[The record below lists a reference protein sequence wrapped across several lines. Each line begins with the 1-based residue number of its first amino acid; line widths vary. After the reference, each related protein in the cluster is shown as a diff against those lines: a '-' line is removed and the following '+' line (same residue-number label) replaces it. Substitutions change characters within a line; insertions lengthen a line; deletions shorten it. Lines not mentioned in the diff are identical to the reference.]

1 MVPYDR
7 GTMELRDG
15 DLVLRSWTL
24 DDVPAIAE
32 ACRDP
37 EIARWI
43 PFVPV
48 PYTQRDAA
56 EYVEACLAAADGR
69 YPFAITSAADDRLLG
84 SIDLRVNAM
93 RTGHIG
99 YWVVRDA
106 RGRGVCTHALQALSH
121 WAIGELRL
129 GRLELVTDPDNL
141 ASQRVATKAGFQREA
156 VLRAHLLY
164 RDGSRRDSVMFSLLP
179 GELG

>member
-1 MVPYDR
+1 V
-7 GTMELRDG
+7 ELRDG
-15 DLVLRSWTL
+15 DLLLRDWTF
-24 DDVPAIAE
+24 DDVPAIAQ

-56 EYVEACLAAADGR
+56 EYVEACLAAGGGR
-69 YPFAITSAADDRLLG
+69 YPLAMSAADDDRLLG

-99 YWVVRDA
+99 YWVAADA
-106 RGRGVCTHALQALSH
+106 RGRGVCTRALRVLSR
-121 WAIGELRL
+121 WGLGELRL
-129 GRLELVTDPDNL
+129 GRLELITDPDNV
-141 ASQRVATKAGFQREA
+141 ASQRVAEKAGYRREA
-156 VLRAHLLY
+156 VLRSHLLY
-164 RDGSRRDSVMFSLLP
+164 RDGTRRDSVMFSLLP
-179 GELG
+179 GELR

>member
-1 MVPYDR
+1 V
-7 GTMELRDG
+7 ELRDG
-15 DLVLRSWTL
+15 DLMLRDWTF
-24 DDVPAIAE
+24 DDVPAIAQ

-56 EYVEACLAAADGR
+56 EYVEACLAAGGGR
-69 YPFAITSAADDRLLG
+69 YPLAMTAADDDRLLG

-99 YWVVRDA
+99 YWVAADA
-106 RGRGVCTHALQALSH
+106 RGRGVCTRALRVLSR
-121 WAIGELRL
+121 WGLGELRL
-129 GRLELVTDPDNL
+129 GRLELITDPDNV
-141 ASQRVATKAGFQREA
+141 ASQRVAEKAGYRREA
-156 VLRAHLLY
+156 VLRSHLLY
-164 RDGSRRDSVMFSLLP
+164 RDGTRRDSVMFSLLP
-179 GELG
+179 GELR

>member
-1 MVPYDR
+1 MVPYHR
-7 GTMELRDG
+7 GTVELRDG
-15 DLVLRSWTL
+15 DLVLRSWTF
-24 DDVPAIAE
+24 DDVPAITE

-56 EYVEACLAAADGR
+56 EYVEACLAADDGR
-69 YPFAITSAADDRLLG
+69 YPLAMTSKEDDKLLG

-93 RTGHIG
+93 QTGHIG
-99 YWVVRDA
+99 YWVAREA
-106 RGRGVCTHALQALSH
+106 RGRGVCTHALRVLCR
-121 WAIGELRL
+121 WAIDELRL
-129 GRLELVTDPDNL
+129 GRLELVTDPDNF
-141 ASQRVATKAGFQREA
+141 ASQRVAEKAGFQREA
-156 VLRAHLLY
+156 VLRAHLIH

-179 GELG
+179 GELR

>member
-7 GTMELRDG
+7 GTVELRDG
-15 DLVLRSWTL
+15 DLVLRDWTF

-37 EIARWI
+37 EVARWI

-56 EYVEACLAAADGR
+56 EYVEACLAAGDNR
-69 YPFAITSAADDRLLG
+69 FPFAVTSAEDDRLLG
-84 SIDLRVNAM
+84 SIDLGVNAM

-99 YWVVRDA
+99 YWVAREA
-106 RGRGVCTHALQALSH
+106 RGLGVCTHALRVLSR
-121 WAIGELRL
+121 WAVDELRL
-129 GRLELVTDPDNL
+129 GRLELVTDPDNI
-141 ASQRVATKAGFQREA
+141 ASQRVAEKAGFQREA

-164 RDGSRRDSVMFSLLP
+164 RDGGRRDSVMFSLLP
-179 GELG
+179 SELR

>member
-7 GTMELRDG
+7 VSVELRDG
-15 DLVLRSWTL
+15 DLVLRSWTF

-56 EYVEACLAAADGR
+56 EYVEACLAADDGR
-69 YPFAITSAADDRLLG
+69 YPLAMTSAEDDRLLG
-84 SIDLRVNAM
+84 SIDLRVNLM
-93 RTGHIG
+93 QTGHIG
-99 YWVVRDA
+99 YWVAREA
-106 RGRGVCTHALQALSH
+106 RGRGVCTHALRVICR
-121 WAIGELRL
+121 WAVDELRL
-129 GRLELVTDPDNL
+129 GRLELVTDPDNF
-141 ASQRVATKAGFQREA
+141 ASQRVAEKAGFQREA
-156 VLRAHLLY
+156 VLRAHLIH

-179 GELG
+179 GEVR